1 MQINNLTQEQVE
13 MLDFM
18 WYELDT
24 EEDYLNWYE
33 CLDSEQQA
41 MADNLQRLVIIES
54 IDEDMAKM
62 TKFPDAEKIIQKLVD
77 NLSK

>member
-54 IDEDMAKM
+54 IDEEMANM
-62 TKFPDAEKIIQKLVD
+62 TRFPDAEKIIQKLVD